1 MKKSL
6 SLFLSGGMALV
17 IYFGLAGISPVFAF
31 EVQKLANVLVEN
43 DFTLGPGKIELFLN
57 PGESVTRN
65 LLITNRLGRP
75 MKFRVELEDF
85 TGSSTGERAA
95 VLLGNKRSPYSLRD
109 FLHPEIWEFTLSHG
123 ERMVLPVTVT
133 IPQEMEP
140 GGLYGSVLISTSPS
154 EDFLEREEEKAKGQ
168 VRLVARVG
176 ALFFVRVK
184 GKVKEE
190 GRLEKFDTVNSKKFY
205 QSGPI
210 YFSIY
215 YRNTGNVHLDPYG
228 IIEVKN
234 ILGRK
239 IGEIEIEPYFAMP
252 NSLRYRE
259 VKWDRKLGIG
269 RYTATLFLNRGYNN
283 IIDTAKIT
291 FWILPWKIILI
302 TAALFF
308 IIIFVVWW
316 IATHFEIRRKA

>member
-184 GKVKEE
+184 GK
-190 GRLEKFDTVNSKKFY
+190 RS
-205 QSGPI
+205 SG
-210 YFSIY
+210 
-215 YRNTGNVHLDPYG
+215 
-228 IIEVKN
+228 
-234 ILGRK
+234 
-239 IGEIEIEPYFAMP
+239 
-252 NSLRYRE
+252 SLRHY
-259 VKWDRKLGIG
+259 
-269 RYTATLFLNRGYNN
+269 
-283 IIDTAKIT
+283 
-291 FWILPWKIILI
+291 
-302 TAALFF
+302 
-308 IIIFVVWW
+308 
-316 IATHFEIRRKA
+316 